1 MTFDRRTILKLSVA
15 GLAAPMIL
23 KASDALA
30 SSGKVKVLAWG
41 DYVQPNIVEAF
52 EAETGIALEL
62 TTFGS
67 NDEAESTIR
76 ANGGKGFDV
85 VFPSITNAAGYV
97 RRHIKLDI
105 ITA

>member
-1 MTFDRRTILKLSVA
+1 MTFDRRTILKFSVA

-52 EAETGIALEL
+52 EAETGISLEL

-67 NDEAESTIR
+67 NDEAESVDMQLLAISPSWPSHAPTPEGATI
-76 ANGGKGFDV
+76 
-85 VFPSITNAAGYV
+85 
-97 RRHIKLDI
+97 
-105 ITA
+105 